1 MTQLTRRRFVAASA
15 ALLAVAGGG
24 ILSGFQA
31 APDPTPTQTAPANGG
46 PAVPPTT
53 SPTGTATGSLQPID
67 WSRID
72 FRSEHIAPGVV
83 TFTGVPNVDPGH
95 PDGAGG
101 RVGVLVGDDGLFM
114 VDASYFPVTDKLVA
128 AIRTISPAPF
138 RYLVNTHS
146 HPDHTGGN
154 PNIVK
159 QGALLLAR
167 EVVREQLLQPLPA
180 AAGDAASRTDPARLP
195 VVTYG
200 LGEPITI
207 RLNGDSIS
215 VVPIRAAHTSG
226 DSVVQFENADVIMI
240 GDFYR
245 NYGYPFVDPT
255 NGGSFAGVLEALDA
269 TIQLAGPDTRLVPG
283 HGTIINRAAL
293 APYRDMILDVQ
304 TRVQQMIDTGN
315 SQREVLD
322 AKLTAPYDASVAGGL
337 DLALGVTTA
346 DRFVSALYAELLAAQ

>member
-1 MTQLTRRRFVAASA
+1 MTQFTRRRFVTTSA

-24 ILSGFQA
+24 ILSGFQTT
-31 APDPTPTQTAPANGG
+31 PNPTPTQTAAGNGG
-46 PAVPPTT
+46 VAVPPTT
-53 SPTGTATGSLQPID
+53 STGTATGQPID
-67 WSRID
+67 WARID
-72 FRSEHIAPGVV
+72 FRPDNIAPGVF
-83 TFTGVPNVDPGH
+83 TLTGVPNVDPGH

-128 AIRTISPAPF
+128 AIRTFSPAPF

-154 PNIVK
+154 PNIVR

-167 EVVREQLLQPLPA
+167 EVMREQLLQPLPA

-195 VVTYG
+195 LVTYG

-207 RLNGDSIS
+207 RMNGDSIR
-215 VVPIRAAHTSG
+215 VIPIRAAHTSG

-255 NGGSFAGVLEALDA
+255 NGGTFAGVLEALDA
-269 TIQLAGPDTRLVPG
+269 TIQLAGPDTWLVPG
-283 HGTIINRAAL
+283 HGTVINRADL
-293 APYRDMILDVQ
+293 APYRDMIVDVQ
-304 TRVQQMIDTGN
+304 TRVQRMIDSGN
-315 SQREVLD
+315 SRQEVLD
-322 AKLTAPYDASVAGGL
+322 AKLTAAYDASVAGAR

-346 DRFVSALYAELLAAQ
+346 DRFVSTLYAELLAAG

>member
-15 ALLAVAGGG
+15 ALLAAAGGG

-31 APDPTPTQTAPANGG
+31 APDPTPTQTAPTNGG
-46 PAVPPTT
+46 AAV
-53 SPTGTATGSLQPID
+53 SPTPSTTGNTTASPQPID

-72 FRSEHIAPGVV
+72 FRPENIGPGVF
-83 TFTGVPNVDPGH
+83 TLTGVPSVDPGH

-128 AIRTISPAPF
+128 AIRTFSAAPF

-207 RLNGDSIS
+207 RLNGELD
-215 VVPIRAAHTSG
+215 PRDT
-226 DSVVQFENADVIMI
+226 
-240 GDFYR
+240 
-245 NYGYPFVDPT
+245 YPCRPH
-255 NGGSFAGVLEALDA
+255 
-269 TIQLAGPDTRLVPG
+269 QRRLSRPV
-283 HGTIINRAAL
+283 
-293 APYRDMILDVQ
+293 
-304 TRVQQMIDTGN
+304 
-315 SQREVLD
+315 REC
-322 AKLTAPYDASVAGGL
+322 
-337 DLALGVTTA
+337 
-346 DRFVSALYAELLAAQ
+346 